1 MSRSR
6 LCSLQHRGSAALERI
21 AQHQC
26 EGSGGP
32 SSSLR
37 CRDRGACCDCSTKGG
52 LSMSTRILALHRDQD
67 VVCASCGRTVTRKSR
82 QQRYCSI
89 RCKENA
95 VGALEKLQAPEL
107 QSRLINNAAQI
118 EFFGGGHWQQVVS
131 PDGVVTDVA
140 RLWPRKVLLSPTAAA
155 AMARAGSA
163 PSTRGEIEGET
174 IWYDAEHQPR
184 SS

>member
-1 MSRSR
+1 
-6 LCSLQHRGSAALERI
+6 
-21 AQHQC
+21 
-26 EGSGGP
+26 
-32 SSSLR
+32 
-37 CRDRGACCDCSTKGG
+37 
-52 LSMSTRILALHRDQD
+52 MSTRILALHRDQD

-89 RCKENA
+89 RCKEKRRGRVRKAFLGVDTRATANPPKKA
-95 VGALEKLQAPEL
+95 HVSNELQAPES

-131 PDGVVTDVA
+131 PDGIATHVT

-163 PSTRGEIEGET
+163 PSTRGEIEGKRSGMTQNINRAARER
-174 IWYDAEHQPR
+174 WLMQRVADAR
-184 SS
+184 KDAA